1 MYTQDETTRQGNCG
15 VMNLEQKPKVA
26 NAIVYDCIK
35 PVQRNLENQ
44 SPIFFDMV
52 CADLRT
58 HQWLSTIFSFNQRKL
73 LKYRKTQNHIQHKA
87 KP

>member
-1 MYTQDETTRQGNCG
+1 MRQLRQGNCG
-15 VMNLEQKPKVA
+15 VINLEQKPKVT

-35 PVQRNLENQ
+35 PVQRNLENK

-58 HQWLSTIFSFNQRKL
+58 HQWLSTIFSFNQRKF
-73 LKYRKTQNHIQHKA
+73 LKYRKMQNHI
-87 KP
+87 